1 MFNLR
6 AGFSN
11 RANDDYS
18 IFITF
23 KYNPNYV
30 TLVKSLPHR
39 IWLNDTKE
47 WEVPYSDYSILIG
60 TLNNNGVLYNA
71 QEFKQSIEDLSKE
84 VEKMQA
90 IQKVDANV
98 DASIL
103 DDVEFKTNP
112 FPYQREGIAYG
123 LTHDK
128 FLLADQPGLGKALA
142 LDTPVLTEK
151 GWIPIKDIK
160 IGDILFDEQGNKCS
174 VTNIFDYKQKTMYKV
189 TFGDG
194 KSVICCDEHLWT
206 VYTRNSIITK
216 NKYRTIQLKD
226 LMKDYKLKWNYKY
239 YIPMTEPVNFS
250 KKELPLHPYLLG
262 ALIGDGCFIHTIS
275 FCTTDDFI
283 LNKLNNLLD
292 SRYEF
297 RRKPKNKI
305 DYILAKKE
313 NNKSY
318 TNKYKTI
325 LKDLGLFNKNS
336 HYKFIPEIYKY
347 SAVED
352 RLQLLQGLMDTD
364 GYISKKGTIQFT
376 SVSEKLS
383 DDVGEIIESLGG
395 TFSKRRKLIRNK
407 FEAFE
412 LTFKLKSG
420 LYPVTLPR
428 KLERVVKQR
437 KFEPIRNIK
446 NIEYAGKQPARC
458 ITVDSPNNLFLIK
471 NCIVTHNTLQSAN
484 IARLKRGGKHCLII
498 CGYKSLL
505 FNWVNEIRTHTDE
518 DAYVIGQRQQKRTG
532 KWVIGKLD
540 KRYFDIEH
548 LDQIKEFF
556 IITDITTLRQC
567 LKQKYIDKKGKER
580 TTKVFHFAEVLE
592 LWCRKG
598 EIGRIIIDESHVF
611 KNFEV
616 DQTQALLK
624 LKSCPYKI
632 AMTGTPIMNK
642 NMDLFPIMT
651 WLGYENKNY
660 WEFRDR
666 YCKMGGF
673 KGKQIIGDK
682 NSQELHERLKCFML
696 RRLKED
702 VLDLPE
708 KIYINEL
715 LEMDGKQWALYDKM
729 QKLAKAQLSQMKGNK
744 VALLASTL
752 NLRKITCHPAWVDE
766 DYKDSI
772 KYERVRQIVYEA
784 VENNEKT
791 IIFSCF
797 TTPFES
803 QIECLN
809 LKKDLE
815 IYNPAMI
822 IGDTKDRMEQV
833 NKFQNDDNCKV
844 IIGSIGAMGVG
855 LTLNKA
861 SNVIFLDEPWNPALK
876 EQAIDRSHRVGT
888 KNNVNIYTLICKGTV
903 DEGVHKTITKKG
915 RLADQIVDG
924 VSIEELENIIENS

>member
-128 FLLADQPGLGKALA
+128 FLLADQPGLGK
-142 LDTPVLTEK
+142 
-151 GWIPIKDIK
+151 
-160 IGDILFDEQGNKCS
+160 S
-174 VTNIFDYKQKTMYKV
+174 
-189 TFGDG
+189 
-194 KSVICCDEHLWT
+194 
-206 VYTRNSIITK
+206 
-216 NKYRTIQLKD
+216 
-226 LMKDYKLKWNYKY
+226 LM
-239 YIPMTEPVNFS
+239 
-250 KKELPLHPYLLG
+250 G
-262 ALIGDGCFIHTIS
+262 
-275 FCTTDDFI
+275 
-283 LNKLNNLLD
+283 
-292 SRYEF
+292 
-297 RRKPKNKI
+297 
-305 DYILAKKE
+305 
-313 NNKSY
+313 
-318 TNKYKTI
+318 
-325 LKDLGLFNKNS
+325 
-336 HYKFIPEIYKY
+336 
-347 SAVED
+347 
-352 RLQLLQGLMDTD
+352 
-364 GYISKKGTIQFT
+364 
-376 SVSEKLS
+376 
-383 DDVGEIIESLGG
+383 
-395 TFSKRRKLIRNK
+395 
-407 FEAFE
+407 
-412 LTFKLKSG
+412 
-420 LYPVTLPR
+420 
-428 KLERVVKQR
+428 
-437 KFEPIRNIK
+437 
-446 NIEYAGKQPARC
+446 
-458 ITVDSPNNLFLIK
+458 
-471 NCIVTHNTLQSAN
+471 AN

-505 FNWVNEIRTHTDE
+505 FNWANEIRTHTDE

-580 TTKVFHFAEVLE
+580 TTKVFHFAEALE